1 MTREKGYAPTK
12 GPKELP
18 EWKHD
23 SNIVPAEV
31 KAVLKGVRAKQPKD
45 VKKFKVEQGH
55 KGYKNFVSWS

>member
-1 MTREKGYAPTK
+1 MAREKGYAPTK

-31 KAVLKGVRAKQPKD
+31 KAVLKGIKENNLQV
-45 VKKFKVEQGH
+45 
-55 KGYKNFVSWS
+55 

>member
-12 GPKELP
+12 GAKV
-18 EWKHD
+18 
-23 SNIVPAEV
+23 IVPEEV
-31 KAVLKGVRAKQPKD
+31 TAVLKGVRAKQPKD

>member
-12 GPKELP
+12 EAKV
-18 EWKHD
+18 
-23 SNIVPAEV
+23 IVPEEV
-31 KAVLKGVRAKQPKD
+31 KALVKGIRKGRQPKD

>member
-12 GPKELP
+12 GAKV
-18 EWKHD
+18 
-23 SNIVPAEV
+23 IVPEEV
-31 KAVLKGVRAKQPKD
+31 KAVAKGVRGRQPSG

>member
-12 GPKELP
+12 GAKV
-18 EWKHD
+18 
-23 SNIVPAEV
+23 IVPEEV
-31 KAVLKGVRAKQPKD
+31 KAVAKGIRKGIQPKD